1 MAAEFALL
9 LDLGII
15 AIFGTL
21 LAYFSRLI
29 RQPII
34 VAYIIAGL
42 IIGPI
47 GLGLITDSVNI
58 AILSELGIAFLL
70 FTIGIET
77 DVSKL
82 LRIGKTI
89 VIGAVLQVALTI
101 FVAFEAMQFLGV
113 GFVEAMYVALIVA
126 FSS

>member
-15 AIFGTL
+15 AIFATL
-21 LAYFSRLI
+21 LAYLSRLI

-34 VAYIIAGL
+34 IAYIIAGL
-42 IIGPI
+42 VIGPI
-47 GLGLITDSVNI
+47 GLGLITNSANI

-82 LRIGKTI
+82 LRVGKTV
-89 VIGAVLQVALTI
+89 VIGGALQVLLTV
-101 FVAFEAMQFLGV
+101 FVAFGAMQFLGI
-113 GFVEAMYVALIVA
+113 GFAE
-126 FSS
+126 S